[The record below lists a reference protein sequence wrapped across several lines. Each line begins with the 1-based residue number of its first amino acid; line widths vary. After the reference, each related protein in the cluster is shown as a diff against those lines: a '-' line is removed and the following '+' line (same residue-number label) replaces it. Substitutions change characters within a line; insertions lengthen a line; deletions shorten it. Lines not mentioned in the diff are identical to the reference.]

1 VYGKNERPQADAQG
15 RVIATV
21 QHHRRTIMR
30 RRSVLLSVVSAA
42 IASAFA
48 VKSSTAAQ
56 EAPPGSLAGHPLTG
70 TWLVNTPGGL
80 SPAIFAADGSVVLG
94 VTPNYVDPQLGLTF
108 QGPLLG
114 TWQPDGERS
123 GQQTVVQALSDA
135 NGTYTGTFMFDGYP
149 EVSADGQTFTAS
161 KPQRVVVRDAT
172 NTITFDQVV
181 PMEPPVTATRIGATI
196 DSVVF
201 PAATPM
207 AGTPTT

>member
-1 VYGKNERPQADAQG
+1 
-15 RVIATV
+15 
-21 QHHRRTIMR
+21 MR
-30 RRSVLLSVVSAA
+30 RRTVLVSS
-42 IASAFA
+42 ASGALA
-48 VKSSTAAQ
+48 GALALVRPGAAAQ
-56 EAPPGSLAGHPLTG
+56 QATPGSLAGHPLAG

-114 TWQPDGERS
+114 TWEPDGERS
-123 GQQTVVQALSDA
+123 GRQTVVQALSDA

-161 KPQRVVVRDAT
+161 KPQRVVVRDAA
-172 NTITFDQVV
+172 NNIVFDQVV

-201 PAATPM
+201 PAATPT
-207 AGTPTT
+207 AGTPAP